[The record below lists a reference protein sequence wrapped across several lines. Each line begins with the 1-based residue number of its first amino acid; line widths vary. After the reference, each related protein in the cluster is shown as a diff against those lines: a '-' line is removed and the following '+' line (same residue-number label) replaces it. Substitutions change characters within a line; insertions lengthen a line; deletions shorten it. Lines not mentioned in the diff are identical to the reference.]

1 MPELPEVEIVR
12 RTLNL
17 NIKNRIIDSVDIFYE
32 PIIEGNA
39 NEFKNKLKGKQIL
52 DVERYGK
59 YLIFIFDE
67 FVVVSHLRMEGK
79 FYYAHDKD
87 GDNDFGPLLTYN
99 KHNHIIFNF
108 KDHNKLLYN
117 DTRKFGKMKILPL
130 DYMNYL
136 PLVKLGKEPFCL
148 TKEELF
154 NKIHNRNIYIKQ
166 LLLDQTIICG
176 LGNIYVDETL
186 NKCKISPFEKGKN
199 ITQEQCSLII
209 DSACHILN
217 NAIYYGGSTI
227 KSYHSSNGVDG
238 RFQNELKVYN
248 RNDKTCY
255 NCGHYI
261 VKTFIGGR
269 GTCFCPVCQQKIIDK
284 NIKIIG
290 LTGLMGSGKSTVSS
304 YLKSKNIKVIDADE
318 IVKDLYKK
326 NHLGYKLLIK
336 KYKNID
342 LINDDGIDHKKLRN
356 YVLENGLIEELNS
369 LIHPLVEKEILSR
382 IKGDFCVLD
391 VPLLFESGIDKYC
404 DLTVCVSITKQNQ
417 IERLIH
423 RNNMPLT
430 DAIKLINKQ
439 ENREDKYYKSDIII
453 DNNFDLKSLYS
464 QIDNLLDKLNIKKG
478 ESI

>member
-1 MPELPEVEIVR
+1 MPELAEVEIVK

-17 NIKNRIIDSVDIFYE
+17 NIKNRIIESVDVFYE
-32 PIIEGNA
+32 PIIEGDA
-39 NEFKNKLKGKQIL
+39 NEFKEKLKGKKIL
-52 DVERYGK
+52 DVGRYGK
-59 YLIFIFDE
+59 YLIFKFDE
-67 FVVVSHLRMEGK
+67 FVVISHLRMEGK
-79 FYYAHDKD
+79 FYYAHDIK
-87 GDNDFGPLLTYN
+87 GDKDFGPLLTYN

-136 PLVKLGKEPFCL
+136 PMSKLGKEPFTL
-148 TKEELF
+148 TKEELYD
-154 NKIHNRNIYIKQ
+154 KIHKRNIYIKQ

-186 NKCKISPFEKGKN
+186 NASHISPFEKGKN
-199 ITQEQCSLII
+199 ITLEQCQII
-209 DSACHILN
+209 IENACKILS
-217 NAIYYGGSTI
+217 NAITFGGSTI

-248 RNDKTCY
+248 RNDKPCF

-269 GTCFCPVCQQKIIDK
+269 GTCFCPVCQQIVIDK
-284 NIKIIG
+284 PVHVVG

-304 YLKSKNIKVIDADE
+304 YLKKKNINVIDADE
-318 IVKDLYKK
+318 IVKFLYKK
-326 NHLGYKLLIK
+326 GNLGYKSILK

-342 LINDDGIDHKKLRN
+342 LINEEGIDHNKLRN
-356 YVLENGLIEELNS
+356 YVIENNLIEELNG
-369 LIHPLVEKEILSR
+369 LIHPLVENEILSR

-404 DLTVCVSITKQNQ
+404 DLTICVSINKDKQ
-417 IERLIH
+417 IERLIA
-423 RNNMPLT
+423 RNNMPLN
-430 DAIKLINKQ
+430 DALKLINKQ
-439 ENREDKYYKSDIII
+439 EKREDKYFKSDIIL
-453 DNNFDLKSLYS
+453 DNNFDLKSLYK
-464 QIDNLLDKLNIKKG
+464 QVDDLLKKLDK
-478 ESI
+478 